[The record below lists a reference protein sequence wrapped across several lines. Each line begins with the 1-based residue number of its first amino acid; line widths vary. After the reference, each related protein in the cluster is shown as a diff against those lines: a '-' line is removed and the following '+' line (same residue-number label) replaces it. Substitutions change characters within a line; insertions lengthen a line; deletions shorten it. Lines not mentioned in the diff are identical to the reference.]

1 MPTSFC
7 TLEEAWGDDIQEQS
21 PISRVE
27 SVIDPVSSEKAFE
40 NLSPKINF
48 NSPFKTEETESIV
61 KQCDICNLVLEQLKG
76 CPDCLDKFRKML
88 LPSYKNTKS
97 TTKSP
102 KNTEIPENNTS
113 NKVSSQ
119 TKKPQKDLSDSEYES
134 DDEIPTQKKNY
145 NNLSTD
151 RIIIYVLIGIIV
163 ILLVF
168 ELYMSFNRKP
178 QFRQPQIMQPYYGSS
193 SNMMHL

>member
-27 SVIDPVSSEKAFE
+27 SLIEPVSSEKAFE

-48 NSPFKTEETESIV
+48 NSPFKTKETESIV
-61 KQCDICNLVLEQLKG
+61 KQCDICTLVLEQLKG

-97 TTKSP
+97 P
-102 KNTEIPENNTS
+102 KNTNSPK
-113 NKVSSQ
+113 KVNVQTEKPVKESS
-119 TKKPQKDLSDSEYES
+119 DDEYES

-151 RIIIYVLIGIIV
+151 RIIIYILIGIIIV
-163 ILLVF
+163 LLVF
-168 ELYMSFNRKP
+168 ELYMSFNRKAP
-178 QFRQPQIMQPYYGSS
+178 FRQPQIMQPYYGSS